1 MTHPPHLTVLGTP
14 PPGPPATPLRLGIV
28 EDDPAIRQ
36 LLQQYLCQ
44 RTEFE
49 CLFTVESAEAMWV
62 ELDLSLPP
70 QLLLLDLNL
79 PGASGLDVLPELT
92 RRLPATRV
100 LVQTMHDDPATI
112 QRALRAGA
120 DGYVLKGSTPL
131 VAYAQALLDVAR
143 GEAAVS
149 PAVARHLL
157 AQVVPVPSHE
167 PALLSEREQQVL
179 LGLLDGLTEKQV
191 AHHLG
196 LSLPTVHTHVGKIYR
211 KLQVNSRAELLA
223 RAVRGQL

>member
-1 MTHPPHLTVLGTP
+1 MPQSHLTVLGTL
-14 PPGPPATPLRLGIV
+14 PPGAPATPLRLGIV
-28 EDDPAIRQ
+28 EDDPTIRH
-36 LLQQYLCQ
+36 LLHQYLCT
-44 RTEFE
+44 RPEFE
-49 CLFTVESAEAMWV
+49 CLFTVDSAEAMWA

-70 QLLLLDLNL
+70 QLLLLDLSL
-79 PGASGLDVLPELT
+79 PGASGLDVLPELR

-112 QRALRAGA
+112 QQALRGGA
-120 DGYVLKGSTPL
+120 HGYVLKGSTPL

-149 PAVARHLL
+149 PAVAHHLL
-157 AQVVPVPSHE
+157 AQVMPAPSQE

-179 LGLLDGLTEKQV
+179 KSLLEGLAEKQI
-191 AHHLG
+191 AYQLG
-196 LSLPTVHTHVGKIYR
+196 LSQPTVHTHVSNIYR
-211 KLQVNSRAELLA
+211 KLRVNSRAELLA